1 MSTIHKIEYIGAEP
15 RVKEERN
22 DIGTDNI
29 VWLKIQGQHLGGRTG
44 KTREI
49 VYLCLSEENIRGLL
63 HAMLEAAAGGIS
75 KLSTE
80 DSYVVRGKDQAGNA
94 AYEMIAFGGED
105 I

>member
-1 MSTIHKIEYIGAEP
+1 MSTIHKIEYIEAEP
-15 RVKEERN
+15 RVKEGRN

-44 KTREI
+44 NTQET

-63 HAMLEAAAGGIS
+63 HAMLEASAGGVS

-80 DSYVVRGKDQAGNA
+80 DVYRVRGKDQAGN
-94 AYEMIAFGGED
+94 MVDKQIKFGGED